1 MRKLKII
8 LLFSTIIYVFLCIK
22 YNFYKSKYGIDSE
35 VIGTI
40 TSIEYS
46 DNKTSFIVKGKE
58 KVLLNYY
65 EENKFN
71 IGDKV
76 KVIGELKSPSINTTK
91 NLFNYR
97 NYLKSQ
103 KIYWII
109 NNPKITLL
117 KRNNNIFYKVKNYL
131 INKINNEYLYSFIL
145 GDNSYID
152 DEIINSYRKNGISHL
167 FAISGMHIT
176 LITSILLYLFGKV
189 FDNKNIIIL
198 IISVFLLLY
207 MFLVGFTPS
216 VIRAILLFIILNFS
230 KSKAKDVIVIIACI
244 LLLINPYYIYD
255 LGFKYSFIVSY
266 YLINYNKLF
275 NKNYIYNLFLISLIA
290 FLASL
295 PIQVNNF
302 FEINLFSI
310 VNNMVFVPL
319 VSIIIFPFTLITFI
333 FSFLEPVLNI
343 MINIL
348 ENLSLFFSR
357 YSYNIIIPKIP
368 LVLIIFYYFI
378 LLKLNKFKIILLVTF
393 LVLYPNMRYFINN
406 YAVTFID
413 VGQGDSILIN
423 YPYNTSNIL
432 IDTGGSSYNKSNY
445 ISNNIIIPCLKSIGI
460 NKLDYLI
467 ITHGDYDH
475 MGEAID
481 LVENFKVEKVIF
493 NCGEFNEL
501 EQELIKILDKKKI
514 SYYICIKELNIDD
527 NKLYFLN
534 NELYDNENDNSSVI
548 YTELNNHKFLF
559 MGDAGVEVE
568 DDIIEKYNL
577 KNIDVLKV
585 GHHGSKT
592 STSKEFIDEI
602 NPKYGV
608 ISVGKNNRYEHPNK
622 EVLDKLKYLKI
633 YRTDIDGSV
642 IFKIKNDK
650 LKIETCSL

>member
-58 KVLLNYY
+58 KELLNYY

-198 IISVFLLLY
+198 IISVFLFLY

-310 VNNMVFVPL
+310 VNNIIFVPL

-445 ISNNIIIPCLKSIGI
+445 ISNNIIIPYLKSIGI

-475 MGEAID
+475 MGEAIN
-481 LVENFKVEKVIF
+481 LVNTFKVEKVIL
-493 NCGEFNEL
+493 NCGEMNEL
-501 EQELIKILDKKKI
+501 ELDLIKVLDKKKI
-514 SYYICIKELNIDD
+514 PYYSCIKELNISD
-527 NKLYFLN
+527 NILYFLN
-534 NELYDNENDNSSVI
+534 NNNYGNENDNSSVI
-548 YTELNNHKFLF
+548 YTSLNNYKFLF
-559 MGDAGVEVE
+559 MGDAEVEVE
-568 DDIIEKYNL
+568 EDLIEKYNL
-577 KNIDVLKV
+577 ENIGVLKV

-592 STSKEFIDEI
+592 SSSKEFINEI

-608 ISVGKNNRYEHPNK
+608 ISVGKNNIYNHPNE
-622 EVLDKLKYLKI
+622 EVLKTLQNSKI

-642 IFKIKNDK
+642 IFKIKNNK
-650 LKIETCSL
+650 LTIETCSL